1 MPLPNDFTNDIIESL
16 YTYANRK
23 IKKYEGQPIYFSMTG
38 EDVAHEA
45 IDKIL
50 SGVRPWNKEKCPHLL
65 VHLLGCAK
73 SIISNHATL
82 KETITIKR
90 ETDLGNEKKNENDCP
105 LDILQ
110 MNRDQRNEEALSFYE
125 NREDALYHF
134 TELMNYLSKNREDLI
149 DFAEEIL
156 IKGRTKPKEL
166 ALYFG
171 ITVKEVNIKKTAL
184 KRILIKLQ
192 EGES

>member
-1 MPLPNDFTNDIIESL
+1 MSLPSDFTNDIINSL
-16 YTYANRK
+16 YAYARRK

-45 IDKIL
+45 IAKTL

-65 VHLLGCAK
+65 IHLLGCAK

-82 KETITIKR
+82 KETATIKR
-90 ETDLGNEKKNENDCP
+90 ETDLGDGKKNENYCT
-105 LDILQ
+105 LDTLHMSIDHL
-110 MNRDQRNEEALSFYE
+110 NEEALSFYE
-125 NREDALYHF
+125 NREDTFYYF
-134 TELMNYLSKNREDLI
+134 KKLMNYLSENREDLI
-149 DFAEEIL
+149 DLAEEMF

-171 ITVKEVNIKKTAL
+171 ITVKEVNVKKIAL

-192 EGES
+192 EGE